1 MFSRGSSNEL
11 RAFVFQCQIY
21 FHACKEEFLKDTER
35 IFFAIFYLQS
45 VALDYF
51 EPFINEAEAYQNF
64 DFLKDWLAFVQK
76 LFNLFG
82 LYSPED
88 DNKDAIV
95 AISFPN
101 NSKAVNYFIQFAKFQ
116 NQIHWDDRALRK
128 VVKDTISDCILD
140 ELRFS
145 HENVSIFEGL
155 KRAVM
160 RIDNDFW
167 KHQQKERHKFQVVR
181 AIQGYIPKVPRPIQG
196 RPSLTSESSALTN
209 KLPRDY
215 TQGSLSQALSSS
227 HPEQPL
233 FSTSSILGPDG
244 RLTSIEHQCYMSLGL
259 CIYYSQS
266 GHCKGTPPSQ
276 PLNGMTTL
284 RSYPSLFISDT

>member
-128 VVKDTISDCILD
+128 VVKNTISDCILD

-167 KHQQKERHKFQVVR
+167 KRQQEEKHKFQASR
-181 AIQGYIPKVPRPIQG
+181 TIQGYIPKAPRSIQERSPFALEG
-196 RPSLTSESSALTN
+196 PTSTD
-209 KLPRDY
+209 KL
-215 TQGSLSQALSSS
+215 L
-227 HPEQPL
+227 
-233 FSTSSILGPDG
+233 
-244 RLTSIEHQCYMSLGL
+244 
-259 CIYYSQS
+259 
-266 GHCKGTPPSQ
+266 
-276 PLNGMTTL
+276 
-284 RSYPSLFISDT
+284 